1 MLERRTFGA
10 PLRTSALMASSSQVR
25 LQAATLRSSMP
36 CFPSPAQENYR
47 KTASF
52 KSPRLHSSMF
62 HPRLINATERDETD
76 DDEHNDL
83 LHMHTAISGVQERL
97 LLLQK
102 ENSML
107 KKSQESAMQ
116 KLAGKYYYCFGGIS
130 LARAFTEWRDY
141 TRRRSVARAMETF
154 RASEIER
161 HESEVRGI
169 HLREAA
175 LIQTVESHGVVI
187 DTMRAELMSSKSR
200 VEELELKL
208 LDAERRLAIVREGVK
223 EHQPDEVLL
232 AIERNQADGT
242 VSEFMKD
249 KLHEILRSTDS
260 RYLGR
265 SLYPTVAEIS
275 SQERKAYS
283 EQSVCS
289 VGDKCLAHHPPSF
302 DRTRPL
308 SPSIAPL
315 TASAKSIT
323 PCVGDQRTMYKTN
336 CDGEF
341 PVG

>member
-1 MLERRTFGA
+1 MYERRTFGS
-10 PLRTSALMASSSQVR
+10 PLRTSALMSSSSQVR
-25 LQAATLRSSMP
+25 LQAATLRSTMP
-36 CFPSPAQENYR
+36 GFSSPAQENYR

-52 KSPRLHSSMF
+52 KTPRLHSAMF
-62 HPRLINATERDETD
+62 HPRLISATVSERDETD
-76 DDEHNDL
+76 DEHNDL
-83 LHMHTAISGVQERL
+83 FHMHTVISGVQEHL

-102 ENSML
+102 ENSIL
-107 KKSQESAMQ
+107 KEKKESAMK

-141 TRRRSVARAMETF
+141 TSRCRVARAMETF
-154 RASEIER
+154 QASEIER
-161 HESEVRGI
+161 HESEVRDI
-169 HLREAA
+169 QLREAA

-187 DTMRAELMSSKSR
+187 DAMRAELMNSKSR
-200 VEELELKL
+200 VEDLELKL

-223 EHQPDEVLL
+223 EHQPDEVIL
-232 AIERNQADGT
+232 AIERNQGDGT

-289 VGDKCLAHHPPSF
+289 IGDKCLAHGRHPPSF
-302 DRTRPL
+302 DRTM
-308 SPSIAPL
+308 PL
-315 TASAKSIT
+315 TGSGTSLT
-323 PCVGDQRTMYKTN
+323 PCVGDRRNMYVIN
-336 CDGEF
+336 SEG
-341 PVG
+341 V